1 MFLIQFGLNVVGC
14 DHPLT
19 PLEPHTNPRQPSQT
33 VTMVVIHAVNA
44 WLLPGACFY
53 KSSSVQ

>member
-1 MFLIQFGLNVVGC
+1 MFLIQFGLNDVGC

-33 VTMVVIHAVNA
+33 VTMVVIHAATKCLAA
-44 WLLPGACFY
+44 WCLL
-53 KSSSVQ
+53 

>member
-1 MFLIQFGLNVVGC
+1 MFLIQFGLNDVGC

-33 VTMVVIHAVNA
+33 VTMVVIHAASKCLAA
-44 WLLPGACFY
+44 WCLL
-53 KSSSVQ
+53 